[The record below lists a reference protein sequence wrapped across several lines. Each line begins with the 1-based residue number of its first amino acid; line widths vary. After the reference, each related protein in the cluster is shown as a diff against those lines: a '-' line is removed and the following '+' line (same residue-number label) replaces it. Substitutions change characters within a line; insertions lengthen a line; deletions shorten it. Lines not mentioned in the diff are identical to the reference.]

1 MARYQLLRPSPVTVF
16 PRRVRRQASATSSM
30 LVPTASGAPKEEEE
44 EEEGPESP
52 DSPESSPSIA
62 GEDSDSDDSDS
73 DDEKEPASPAS
84 PAGNS
89 TIPAASQAATPG
101 NPKSISL
108 PVSSTNRPS
117 ATLSA
122 TAKSQVSLMPVSTVP
137 TSAVPSLAIQSSSG
151 RSAFT
156 LSFSSRGNVGAVPQ
170 ATEIP
175 SLTTSTRS
183 AATSTLAP
191 DFSSRLARP
200 TNPDATAA
208 TGVPPVPAQSESAG
222 QNEGPQRSSPGH
234 EHTIITKGG
243 AAAAITLSILG
254 KHLIYHYP

>member
-1 MARYQLLRPSPVTVF
+1 VTVF
-16 PRRVRRQASATSSM
+16 PRHVRRQASATSSM
-30 LVPTASGAPKEEEE
+30 LAPTASGAPKKKEKQ
-44 EEEGPESP
+44 EEGPESP
-52 DSPESSPSIA
+52 DSPESSPSVA

-73 DDEKEPASPAS
+73 DDEKEPAS

-108 PVSSTNRPS
+108 PSSSTNRPS

-122 TAKSQVSLMPVSTVP
+122 PARSQVSLMPVSSGA

-156 LSFSSRGNVGAVPQ
+156 VSFSSRGNVGAVPQ
-170 ATEIP
+170 VTETP

-191 DFSSRLARP
+191 NFSSRLARP

-208 TGVPPVPAQSESAG
+208 TGVPPAPAQSESAG
-222 QNEGPQRSSPGH
+222 QNEAPQRSSPGH